1 MDVPTLARSG
11 SSTLKPATGLWAGMA
26 LSMVMVP
33 VGAVTVGLSLVGAS
47 KMVKR
52 DGVMA
57 VPCTKAVLSLAPKSP
72 SLTAYS
78 KKSAWF
84 SMPLCVY

>member
-33 VGAVTVGLSLVGAS
+33 VGAVTVGLSLVGAN
-47 KMVKR
+47 KMV
-52 DGVMA
+52 
-57 VPCTKAVLSLAPKSP
+57 
-72 SLTAYS
+72 
-78 KKSAWF
+78 
-84 SMPLCVY
+84 